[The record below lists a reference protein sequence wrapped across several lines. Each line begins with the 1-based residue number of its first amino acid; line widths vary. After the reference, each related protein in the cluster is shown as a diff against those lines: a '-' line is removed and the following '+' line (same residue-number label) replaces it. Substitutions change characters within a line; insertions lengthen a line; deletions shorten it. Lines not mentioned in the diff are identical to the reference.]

1 MQRLKP
7 PTHHLPHR
15 LDLRGGQCAATG
27 ERHVAVAELGPGVG
41 GDMRLGQNDDGT
53 QALGL
58 ELVVRTGYG
67 CQSRSLG
74 SVVQNRLNGGK
85 IVECVRL
92 GSTDL
97 VADRTQ
103 AHRTHASTVATWTV
117 PDKRGEIPI
126 CACPASGTRDWNAVA
141 HGAAGL
147 FSDAASAASV
157 DRAVAIGP
165 GGAGIRGTGGIGAA
179 TELTVGRA

>member
-74 SVVQNRLNGGK
+74 GVVQNRLNGGK

-103 AHRTHASTVATWTV
+103 AHRTHASTVATWPA
-117 PDKRGEIPI
+117 PDKRGELPI
-126 CACPASGTRDWNAVA
+126 HALPAPVTHGRYTVVDGASG
-141 HGAAGL
+141 L
-147 FSDAASAASV
+147 FTDSTPTAPIH
-157 DRAVAIGP
+157 RTVAIGP
-165 GGAGIRGTGGIGAA
+165 
-179 TELTVGRA
+179 